1 MLRSLLASILLMYS
15 LCSVAQQKST
25 LRGTVAD
32 STNKELL
39 EMASVSV
46 QDPKDSSLITY
57 TLTDKKGAF
66 VLNGLPENKA
76 VRLLISYTGYRTY
89 SRILPADRATD
100 LGQVFLP
107 LATRDLNTVVIEGD
121 RPPVAI
127 RADTIEFNA
136 AAFKTRPNAVVEDL
150 LKKLPGVDID
160 EEGGITVNG
169 KKVSRIL
176 VDGRE
181 FFANDP
187 KLATKNLPSN
197 IIDKV
202 QVMDTKTKQEAKMG
216 VQKDGEDRTINLTL
230 KADKKKGLFG
240 RISAGYGTDERFE
253 ASGMVNY
260 FNGPKQI
267 SFLGSSNNLNKIG
280 FSQGEMMSVAERKG
294 GGTSVMVSNGGIEVN
309 GISFG
314 GGGEGIRTASTL
326 GYNYNDRWNDKA
338 NVNNSYFF
346 NNTNSRNYSISNRQ
360 RLIDNYNIY
369 GIRDGYGRNTNHR
382 MNFSV
387 DIELDSVT
395 QLSIRPSFDYTRQS
409 ANNNGDETT
418 RDENNALVN
427 TNKTTNRSLSDR
439 YNFQNNIDFTR
450 QLKKKGRSIGLNFS
464 NTYNTQEGNAYVVSD
479 RDFYVNELVD
489 STANTNQ
496 RTISDSKNENYRVQL
511 SFNEPLSAVW
521 RLNVSYAWNYNLSK
535 SNRRTYNYDEG
546 AKDYTELD
554 SLFTNRF
561 RTLNTSQQPQLSF
574 IYSSKDKKWNA
585 TLGGTVYLNVLDN
598 HSYTDNTTLRQYQT
612 NLSPNS
618 RISYRLKNNGNLSL
632 NYNGYMQ
639 QPSIDQLQPVRDN
652 ANTLNIRVGNPDL
665 KPSFSQNIRF
675 GFDRFS
681 PTGFGIFSGIGIMPV
696 LNRIS
701 TATRILSGG
710 GQETKAIN
718 VDGTYS
724 INANL
729 NISKNKKAKDYQWR
743 INGGFFGNGSKN
755 INFST
760 LGNAKGDTVLRAN
773 STMNWSLS
781 PMLNF
786 SYSYKELL
794 DVTMMYRPSFNA
806 VKYSVTPPNSQNSYY
821 THRANVGAT
830 LYWPYNFS
838 LENDVNYTYNSRTS
852 PGFRKGVVLWNMGLA
867 YDFFKNK
874 SAQLKLSAY
883 DLLRQNT
890 SVRRMQSDYY
900 IDDYQTNIV
909 EQYFMLTFSYNISKF
924 GAKPKTSNRR
934 GQGGG
939 FMIW

>member
-1 MLRSLLASILLMYS
+1 MLRSLLASILLMCS
-15 LCSVAQQKST
+15 LYSVAQQKSA

-89 SRILPADRATD
+89 TRILDANRPTD
-100 LGQVFLP
+100 LGQIFLP
-107 LATRDLNTVVIEGD
+107 LAARDLNTVVIEGD

-136 AAFKTRPNAVVEDL
+136 ASFKTRPNAVVEDL

-216 VQKDGEDRTINLTL
+216 ITKDGEDRTINLTL
-230 KADKKKGLFG
+230 KADKKRGLFG

-253 ASGMVNY
+253 AGGMVNY

-267 SFLGSSNNLNKIG
+267 SVLGSSNNLNKMG
-280 FSQGEMMSVAERKG
+280 FTQGEMMSVAERKG
-294 GGTSVMVSNGGIEVN
+294 GTTVMVSGAGIEVN

-314 GGGEGIRTASTL
+314 GGGEGIRTASML
-326 GYNYNDRWNDKA
+326 GYNYNDKWGDKTGI
-338 NVNNSYFF
+338 NNSYFF

-360 RLIDNYNIY
+360 RLIDNYRIA
-369 GIRDGYGRNTNHR
+369 GIKDGYGRNANHR
-382 MNFSV
+382 MNFGV
-387 DIELDSVT
+387 DIELDSMT
-395 QLSIRPSFDYTRQS
+395 QLNIRPSFDYSRQS
-409 ANNNGDETT
+409 MNNNGDETT
-418 RDENNALVN
+418 WDENNALVN
-427 TNKTTNRSLSDR
+427 TNKTNNRSLSTR
-439 YNFQNNIDFTR
+439 YNFQNNIDLTR
-450 QLKKKGRSIGLNFS
+450 QFKKKGRSIGLNFS
-464 NTYNTQEGNAYVVSD
+464 NTYNTQDGNSYVRSD
-479 RDFYVNELVD
+479 RDFYENELVD
-489 STANTNQ
+489 STASTNQ
-496 RTISDSKNENYRVQL
+496 RTISDNKNENYKIQL
-511 SFNEPLSAVW
+511 SYNEPLSPTW
-521 RLNVSYAWNYNLSK
+521 RMTLTYAWNYNLSK
-535 SNRRTYNYDEG
+535 SNRRTYNYNEG
-546 AKDYTELD
+546 AKDYTDLD
-554 SLFTNRF
+554 SLYTNQF
-561 RTLNTSQQPQLSF
+561 RTLNTSQQPQVSF
-574 IYSSKDKKWNA
+574 NYTSKDKKLTAN
-585 TLGGTVYLNVLDN
+585 LGGMVYLNVLDN
-598 HSYTDNTTLRQYQT
+598 YSLTDNTTLRQYQT
-612 NLSPNS
+612 NLAPNS
-618 RISYRLKNNGNLSL
+618 RISYRFKNNAQVNLD
-632 NYNGYMQ
+632 YNGYMQ
-639 QPSIDQLQPVRDN
+639 QPSLDQLQPVLDN
-652 ANTLNIRVGNPDL
+652 TNTLNIRVGNPDL
-665 KPSFSQNIRF
+665 KPSFSQNIRL
-675 GFDRFS
+675 GYNIFS
-681 PTGFGIFSGIGIMPV
+681 PTGFGIFSGIGISPV

-710 GQETKAIN
+710 GQETKSIN

-724 INANL
+724 LNANV
-729 NISKNKKAKDYQWR
+729 NVSMNKKKKDYQWR
-743 INGGFFGNGSKN
+743 INGGFFGNGSRN
-755 INFST
+755 VNFST

-773 STMNWSLS
+773 STMNWSVS
-781 PMLNF
+781 PMVNF

-794 DVTMMYRPSFNA
+794 DVTLMYRPSFNA
-806 VKYSVTPPNSQNSYY
+806 VQYSVTPPNSQNSYY
-821 THRANVGAT
+821 MHRANIGAT

-838 LENDVNYTYNSRTS
+838 LENDVNYTFNSRTS

-867 YDFFKNK
+867 YDFFKDK
-874 SAQLKLSAY
+874 SLQVKVSAY

-900 IDDYQTNIV
+900 IDDIQTNIV
-909 EQYFMLTFSYNISKF
+909 EQYFMVTVSYNISRF
-924 GAKPKTSNRR
+924 GGKPKGGPNRR
-934 GQGGG
+934 YNNGG
-939 FMIW
+939 FMMF

>member
-1 MLRSLLASILLMYS
+1 
-15 LCSVAQQKST
+15 
-25 LRGTVAD
+25 
-32 STNKELL
+32 
-39 EMASVSV
+39 MASVSV

-57 TLTDKKGAF
+57 TLTDKKGSF
-66 VLNGLPENKA
+66 ILNGLPENKA

-89 SRILPADRATD
+89 IRILPADRATD
-100 LGQVFLP
+100 LGQIFLP

-160 EEGGITVNG
+160 EEGAITVNG

-216 VQKDGEDRTINLTL
+216 IQKDGEDRTINLTL
-230 KADKKKGLFG
+230 KPDKKKGLFG
-240 RISAGYGTDERFE
+240 RLSAGYGTDERFE

-260 FNGPKQI
+260 FDGPKQI
-267 SFLGSSNNLNKIG
+267 SVLGSSNNLNKIG

-294 GGTSVMVSNGGIEVN
+294 GTSVMVSSGGIEVN

-314 GGGEGIRTASTL
+314 GGGEGIRTASML
-326 GYNYNDRWNDKA
+326 GYNFNNRWNDKA

-346 NNTNSRNYSISNRQ
+346 NNTNARNYSISNRQ
-360 RLIDNYNIY
+360 RLIDNSRIY
-369 GIRDGYGRNTNHR
+369 AVRDGYGRNSNHR

-409 ANNNGDETT
+409 QNTNGEEKTW
-418 RDENNALVN
+418 DENNALLN
-427 TNKTTNRSLSDR
+427 TNKATNRSLSNR

-450 QLKKKGRSIGLNFS
+450 QLKKKGRSIGFNFS
-464 NTYNTQEGNAYVVSD
+464 NTYNTQDGNAYVISD
-479 RDFYVNELVD
+479 RDFYENELVD

-496 RTISDSKNENYRVQL
+496 RTISDSKSESYRLQL
-511 SFNEPLSAVW
+511 SFNEPLSATW
-521 RLNVSYAWNYNLSK
+521 KLNVSYGWNYNQSK
-535 SNRRTYNYDEG
+535 SDRRTYNYDEG

-561 RTLNTSQQPQLSF
+561 RTINTSQQPQLSF
-574 IYSSKDKKWNA
+574 IFSSKDKKWNA
-585 TLGGTVYLNVLDN
+585 NLGGTVYMNVLDN
-598 HSYTDNTTLRQYQT
+598 YSYTDNTTLRQYQT
-612 NLSPNS
+612 NLAPNS
-618 RISYRLKNNGNLSL
+618 RISYRLKNMGNLSL
-632 NYNGYMQ
+632 NYNGNMQ
-639 QPSIDQLQPVRDN
+639 QPNIDQLQPVRDN
-652 ANTLNIRVGNPDL
+652 ANTLNVRVGNPDL
-665 KPSFSQNIRF
+665 KPSFSQSIRF
-675 GFDRFS
+675 GYDRFS
-681 PTGFGIFSGIGIMPV
+681 PTGFGIFSGIGFTPV

-724 INANL
+724 INANI

-743 INGGFFGNGSKN
+743 INGGFFGNGNKN

-760 LGNAKGDTVLRAN
+760 LGNPKGDTVLRAN
-773 STMNWSLS
+773 STMNWSVS

-806 VKYSVTPPNSQNSYY
+806 VKYAVTPPNSQNSYY

-867 YDFFKNK
+867 YDFFKDK
-874 SAQLKLSAY
+874 SAQLKVSAY
-883 DLLRQNT
+883 DLLKQNT

-909 EQYFMLTFSYNISKF
+909 EQYFMVTFSYNISKF
-924 GAKPKTSNRR
+924 GGKPKGSNRR